1 MNLLPLLVPLAMCWP
16 AHGTQTSCGATCG
29 HRPMAAYYSKQR
41 IVGGRDALP
50 GAWPWIA
57 SIQQTSGAGTV
68 HICGGSLISPQ
79 WVLTAAH
86 CFINAKHIQMWFVL
100 LGATRL
106 TRLGPESQVRKIRK
120 LIAHPYYSKVTEEND
135 IALLELDRPLQCNDY
150 IQLICVPDMSIRVSQ
165 LTDCYISGWGSRKAK
180 SASSATVLQEAKVH
194 LINVNTCNSSEW
206 YQGDIHTHNLCAGH
220 PQGGID
226 SCQGDSG
233 GPLMCKDTNSDFFW
247 LVGVTSW
254 GEGCGR
260 AQRPGI
266 YTSTQHFYNWMVAS
280 MRLRPATATNPTPRP
295 VSTSPPTQTPPLP
308 QTPTPTQAGTFTPC
322 PLPCQKVMQFL
333 NLLQELQQSLKGK
346 STEKQQDTGCSA
358 DCAVP

>member
-1 MNLLPLLVPLAMCWP
+1 MNLLPLLVPLAMGWP
-16 AHGTQTSCGATCG
+16 AHGTQNSCGASCG
-29 HRPMAAYYSKQR
+29 RRPMAAYYSKQR

-50 GAWPWIA
+50 GAWPWIV
-57 SIQQTSGAGTV
+57 SIQQTSEAGTV

-106 TRLGPESQVRKIRK
+106 TRLGPEAQVRKIRK
-120 LIAHPYYSKVTEEND
+120 LIAHPYYSRVTEEND

-206 YQGDIHTHNLCAGH
+206 YQGDIHTHNLCAGY
-220 PQGGID
+220 PEGGID

-233 GPLMCKDTNSDFFW
+233 GPLMCKDNNSDFFW

-295 VSTSPPTQTPPLP
+295 VSTSPPTQTPPPRPQTSPVP
-308 QTPTPTQAGTFTPC
+308 QTPTPTQAGTFTLC
-322 PLPCQKVMQFL
+322 PLPCQKMMQFL
-333 NLLQELQQSLKGK
+333 NLLQELQRSLKGK
-346 STEKQQDTGCSA
+346 STEKQ
-358 DCAVP
+358 

>member
-1 MNLLPLLVPLAMCWP
+1 MNLLPLLVPLAMGWP
-16 AHGTQTSCGATCG
+16 AHGTQNSCG
-29 HRPMAAYYSKQR
+29 
-41 IVGGRDALP
+41 
-50 GAWPWIA
+50 
-57 SIQQTSGAGTV
+57 
-68 HICGGSLISPQ
+68 
-79 WVLTAAH
+79 
-86 CFINAKHIQMWFVL
+86 HIQMWFVL

-106 TRLGPESQVRKIRK
+106 TRLGPEAQVRKIRK

-206 YQGDIHTHNLCAGH
+206 YQGDIHTHNLCAGY
-220 PQGGID
+220 PEGGTD

-233 GPLMCKDTNSDFFW
+233 GPLMCKDNNSDFFW

-295 VSTSPPTQTPPLP
+295 VSTSPPTQTPPPRPQTSPVPPQTPPVP
-308 QTPTPTQAGTFTPC
+308 QTPTPTQAGTFTLC
-322 PLPCQKVMQFL
+322 PLPCQKMMQFL
-333 NLLQELQQSLKGK
+333 KLLQELQRSLKGK
-346 STEKQQDTGCSA
+346 STEKQ
-358 DCAVP
+358 

>member
-1 MNLLPLLVPLAMCWP
+1 
-16 AHGTQTSCGATCG
+16 
-29 HRPMAAYYSKQR
+29 R

-50 GAWPWIA
+50 GAWPWIV
-57 SIQQTSGAGTV
+57 SIQQSSEVGTV
-68 HICGGSLISPQ
+68 HRCGGSLISPQ

-86 CFINAKHIQMWFVL
+86 CFIKAKHIQMWFVL

-106 TRLGPESQVRKIRK
+106 TRLGPEAQVRKIRK

-135 IALLELDRPLQCNDY
+135 IALLELDRPLQCNNY
-150 IQLICVPDMSIRVSQ
+150 IQLICVPDMSMRVSQ

-194 LINVNTCNSSEW
+194 LIDVNTCNSSEW
-206 YQGDIHTHNLCAGH
+206 YQGEIHTHSLCAGY

-233 GPLMCKDTNSDFFW
+233 GPLMCKDNNSDFFW

-280 MRLRPATATNPTPRP
+280 MR
-295 VSTSPPTQTPPLP
+295 
-308 QTPTPTQAGTFTPC
+308 
-322 PLPCQKVMQFL
+322 
-333 NLLQELQQSLKGK
+333 
-346 STEKQQDTGCSA
+346 
-358 DCAVP
+358 